1 MTSTPAQHSPD
12 LDPNRWRALGVC
24 LAIGFITMLD
34 VSIVNVALP
43 SIERSLDAGA
53 SQLQLIVA
61 GYTLAFGLVLVPA
74 GRLGDARGR
83 RTLFLVGL
91 VGFAA
96 TSLGAG
102 LAPSDEMLAVARLLQ
117 GASAGLLNPQVVGT
131 IQQLFSGWE
140 RGKAFG
146 YFGAT
151 IGVSTAIGPLL
162 GGIILQVA
170 GPENGWRW
178 VFFVNVPVIAV
189 VLPLALRFLPRR
201 APGRPTGAVV
211 GPDGRIRL
219 DVPGLA
225 LVALTATAIMVP
237 FVTTTGGSDDPA
249 RWWWLAVG
257 AAIGVVTV
265 LWERSYQ
272 RRTGAAVLDPRVIG
286 DPAFRNGALLGM
298 AYFAGFTSVFLVVTL
313 YLQQIAGF
321 TPLQA
326 GLVNM
331 PFAVASAVAAQQS
344 GRLVATRGRTLVVV
358 GLVLVLAGLVGTDIA
373 IRLVDAPAVG
383 FVVAATQMVA
393 GAGSGLVISPNQTLT
408 LAHVPLE
415 RAGVAGSMLQ
425 VGQRIGSALGVALAL
440 STYYAAL
447 SSGTEGGS
455 AAGRALL
462 VTVVLVALSLVVA
475 VVDMVQRRRDPARTD
490 APPRPE

>member
-1 MTSTPAQHSPD
+1 MTSTPATAAAPP
-12 LDPNRWRALGVC
+12 DPNRWRALGVC
-24 LAIGFITMLD
+24 LAVGFITMLD

-43 SIERSLDAGA
+43 SIESSLHAGA

-83 RTLFLVGL
+83 RALFLVGL
-91 VGFAA
+91 VGFAL
-96 TSLGAG
+96 TSLAAG
-102 LAPSDEMLAVARLLQ
+102 LAPSDEVLAVARLLQ

-151 IGVSTAIGPLL
+151 IGVSTALGPLL
-162 GGIILQVA
+162 GGIILQLA
-170 GPENGWRW
+170 GTENGWRW

-189 VLPLALRFLPRR
+189 VLPLALRWLPRR
-201 APGRPTGAVV
+201 AGA
-211 GPDGRIRL
+211 GPARAPMRL

-225 LVALTATAIMVP
+225 LVALTAAALMVP
-237 FVTTTGGSDDPA
+237 FVTTTGEGDDPM

-257 AAIGVVTV
+257 AALGVVTV

-272 RRTGAAVLDPRVIG
+272 ARTGAAVLDPRVLG

-321 TPLQA
+321 SALQA
-326 GLVNM
+326 GLVAM

-358 GLVLVLAGLVGTDIA
+358 GLVLVLVGLVGSDLA
-373 IRLVDAPAVG
+373 IRLVDPPAVG
-383 FVVAATQMVA
+383 WVVAATQMVA

-408 LAHVPLE
+408 LAHVPVE

-440 STYYAAL
+440 STYYSAL
-447 SSGTEGGS
+447 SEGADGGD

-462 VTVVLVALSLVVA
+462 ITVVLVAIAFVVA
-475 VVDMVQRRRDPARTD
+475 VVDLVQRRRDLPGPVRGASSPT
-490 APPRPE
+490 A